1 MRIIAFDA
9 AAVETIFAL
18 SRGSRIVG
26 THTFVSYPP
35 VVANIAR
42 VGDAFNL
49 NLEKVVALK
58 PDLFYTFFD
67 GPLAD
72 LEKLGV
78 KVLYMKTPETLDE
91 VYERIRLWGRITE
104 EAELSDKV
112 VATMQLRVEALKQRL
127 ATVDKG
133 PRVFHDVGD
142 LWTPGP
148 RTFQGQ
154 LYTLL
159 KAQNIASDVQG
170 WGQLSAETIVKRDPQ
185 VVIQA
190 YPGGVPAFKGQPA
203 FQSVTAVK
211 DGRVYEINGDLV
223 DLTGPR
229 IVDGLETLYSLLYG
243 GGR

>member
-1 MRIIAFDA
+1 MRIIAFDS

-18 SRGSRIVG
+18 SRGTRIVG
-26 THTFVSYPP
+26 THSFVSYPP
-35 VVANIAR
+35 EVANIAK

-49 NLEKVVALK
+49 NIEKVVALK

-78 KVLYMKTPETLDE
+78 KVLYMKTPETLDQ
-91 VYERIRLWGRITE
+91 VYERIQLWGRITE
-104 EAELSDKV
+104 EAELSEKV
-112 VATMQLRVEALKQRL
+112 VATMKLRVDALNQRL
-127 ATVDKG
+127 ASVDKG

-142 LWTPGP
+142 LWTPGLN
-148 RTFQGQ
+148 TFQGQ
-154 LYTLL
+154 LYTML

-185 VVIQA
+185 VVIEA
-190 YPGGVPAFKGQPA
+190 YPGGVQTFKSQAA
-203 FQSVTAVK
+203 FQSVTAVRE
-211 DGRVYEINGDLV
+211 GRVYDINADLV

-243 GGR
+243 EGR